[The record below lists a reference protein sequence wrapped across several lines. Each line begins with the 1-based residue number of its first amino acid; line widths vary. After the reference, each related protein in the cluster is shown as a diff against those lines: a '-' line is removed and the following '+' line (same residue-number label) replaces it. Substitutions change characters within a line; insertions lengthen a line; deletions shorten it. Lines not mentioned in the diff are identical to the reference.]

1 MVAARPVL
9 SSHSANRGMPRILVS
24 MEASFFPS
32 LFSRWMERLAVS
44 RTEATCP
51 GASSRRL
58 PQLLMYHME
67 LSWNTNKV
75 RLRPASSIHTPSS
88 MNGIPIR
95 VQTNVEPA
103 SKGGVPATIT
113 AVSIITR
120 ESTHWMLPNTATIFR
135 SRTMTI
141 GCCISSGSL
150 CRQNSSIRPNPRRIS
165 NSTTP
170 VHTPAISSGSFPSGI
185 KISGSRNRTKAM
197 VIPPEIIQGHLLP
210 GAGRSQAGSSGC
222 CGALYSLWMGSSSG
236 ACSKTFPQCGH
247 WGTYSIS
254 EERPFPP
261 IGKGW
266 PQEGQTQYF

>member
-1 MVAARPVL
+1 MVMPAGTVFLTPLDGALLLFLLPGLLFPLRGSWSRRGPVL

-103 SKGGVPATIT
+103 IKRRCPSHDNGCQHHNKGKHPLDAPKHGDY
-113 AVSIITR
+113 
-120 ESTHWMLPNTATIFR
+120 F
-135 SRTMTI
+135 
-141 GCCISSGSL
+141 
-150 CRQNSSIRPNPRRIS
+150 
-165 NSTTP
+165 
-170 VHTPAISSGSFPSGI
+170 
-185 KISGSRNRTKAM
+185 
-197 VIPPEIIQGHLLP
+197 
-210 GAGRSQAGSSGC
+210 
-222 CGALYSLWMGSSSG
+222 
-236 ACSKTFPQCGH
+236 
-247 WGTYSIS
+247 
-254 EERPFPP
+254 PFPYNDD
-261 IGKGW
+261 W
-266 PQEGQTQYF
+266 LLHFFRLFVSAEQ